1 MNQHYYTVIMAGGV
15 GKRFWPLSREDHPK
29 QFIDILGQGKTLFQ
43 ATFQRCQ
50 KFTPTS
56 NILVVTNE
64 AYIDLVKEQVP
75 DIQDD
80 QILTE
85 PIGRNTAPCVAYA
98 AHHIH
103 AIDPD
108 GVMMVAPSDHLIMNE
123 DEFSNTIL
131 KGLDFA
137 AENDV
142 LITLGIRP
150 TRPDTG
156 YGYIQMSED
165 DQNGGLNKVK
175 TFTEKPDQE
184 WAEYFVNSGEFLWN
198 SGIFIWHART
208 ILSAFQKHMPELEE
222 NFEAGQSLMGTE
234 REQNFIADTYPTLPK
249 ISIDYG
255 IMEKA
260 ENVYVLPADFQ
271 WSDIGTWNAVY
282 DLLEKDEKNN
292 AITGKHVFTR
302 NTKDCLIN
310 VSDKNK
316 LVALNNVDNLIVVDT
331 GSIMLIADKN
341 QEQEVRQVV
350 NEIKAQYGERYT

>member
-15 GKRFWPLSREDHPK
+15 GKRFWPLSREDYPK

-50 KFTPTS
+50 KICSTD
-56 NILVVTNE
+56 NIIVVTNDT
-64 AYIDLVKEQVP
+64 YIDLVKQQVP
-75 DIQDD
+75 DIRDD

-98 AHHIH
+98 AHHIR
-103 AIDPD
+103 AIDPQ

-123 DEFSNTIL
+123 AEFSNTIL

-156 YGYIQMSED
+156 YGYIQMSEE

-198 SGIFIWHART
+198 SGIFIWHAET
-208 ILSAFQKHMPELEE
+208 ILRAFQNHMPELEE
-222 NFEAGQSLMGTE
+222 NFEAGKDVMGTPE
-234 REQNFIADTYPTLPK
+234 EQDFIANTYPTLPK

-255 IMEKA
+255 IMENA
-260 ENVYVLPADFQ
+260 HNVYVLPADFQ

-292 AITGKHVFTR
+292 AITGKNVFTR

-310 VSDKNK
+310 VTDRSK
-316 LVALNNVDNLIVVDT
+316 LVALNSVDNLIVVDT
-331 GSIMLIADKN
+331 GSILLIANKN

-350 NEIKAQYGERYT
+350 NEIKAQYGEKYT